1 MSQPVFQFTV
11 LNTIQL
17 AAADVTMAQGNVT
30 VTNLGRAIK
39 LSDGISYTVSPYAAG
54 TAAVWEATFPTT
66 PVPSTS
72 YFVTL
77 ELPNHLAFPN
87 GGQNSNQLSRIRTYS
102 VYTSASGETGT
113 TLAQKFADLIN
124 ADLWDGVI
132 RFSASPAAAV
142 LTITQAAAS
151 VTALDGI
158 PVVTATSTVT
168 LVNTVAGVFPS
179 GTPSQLIAAGVPT
192 VSVSPT
198 AEYSTY
204 DLVLRY
210 TTTRGVA
217 NGARAFIEA
226 RAVIYADELATNF
239 AAFDTKLVSILD
251 GSYSALGATELAEY
265 LGFGM

>member
-1 MSQPVFQFTV
+1 MAQPVFQFTV
-11 LNTIQL
+11 LNTIQA
-17 AAADVTMAQGNVT
+17 AAADITLAQGNLSVT
-30 VTNLGRAIK
+30 DLGRAIK
-39 LSDGISYTVSPYAAG
+39 LSDGISYTVSPYAVG
-54 TAAVWEATFPTT
+54 TAAEWQATFPAT

-72 YFVTL
+72 YFITL

-87 GGQNSNQLSRIRTYS
+87 GGQNSNQLSRIRTYT
-102 VYTSASGETGT
+102 VYTATSGETGT
-113 TLAQKFADLIN
+113 TLADKFEALIN

-132 RFSASPAAAV
+132 RFTSTNQTTPASNILA
-142 LTITQAAAS
+142 ITQAAAS

-168 LVNTVAGVFPS
+168 LNNTIPGVFPS
-179 GTPSQLIAAGVPT
+179 GTPSQLIAAGIPT
-192 VSVSPT
+192 VSVSQT

-226 RAVIYADELATNF
+226 RAVIYADELQGDF
-239 AAFDTKLVSILD
+239 AAFDTEIISILD
-251 GSYSALGATELAEY
+251 GSHTPVADF

>member
-1 MSQPVFQFTV
+1 MAQPVFQFTV
-11 LNTIQL
+11 LNTIQA
-17 AAADVTMAQGNVT
+17 AAADVTLAQGNLSVT
-30 VTNLGRAIK
+30 DLGRAIK
-39 LSDGISYTVSPYAAG
+39 LSDGISYTVSPYAVG
-54 TAAVWEATFPTT
+54 TAAEWDATFPAV

-87 GGQNSNQLSRIRTYS
+87 GGQNSNQLSRIRTYT
-102 VYTSASGETGT
+102 VYTATSGETGT
-113 TLAQKFADLIN
+113 TLANKFEALIN

-132 RFSASPAAAV
+132 RFTSSNAGAV

-168 LVNTVAGVFPS
+168 LSNTTPGVFPS

-192 VSVSPT
+192 VSVSQT

-226 RAVIYADELATNF
+226 RAVIYADELAANF
-239 AAFDTKLVSILD
+239 AAFDTEIIFVLD
-251 GSYSALGATELAEY
+251 GSHTPVADF

>member
-11 LNTIQL
+11 LNVIQA

-54 TAAVWEATFPTT
+54 TAAEWDATFPAV

-87 GGQNSNQLSRIRTYS
+87 GGQNSNQLSRIRTYT
-102 VYTSASGETGT
+102 VYTATSGETGT
-113 TLAQKFADLIN
+113 TLANKFEALIN

-132 RFSASPAAAV
+132 RFTSSNAGAV

-168 LVNTVAGVFPS
+168 LNNTTAGVFPS

-226 RAVIYADELATNF
+226 RAVIYADELAANF

-251 GSYSALGATELAEY
+251 GSYATTAEF